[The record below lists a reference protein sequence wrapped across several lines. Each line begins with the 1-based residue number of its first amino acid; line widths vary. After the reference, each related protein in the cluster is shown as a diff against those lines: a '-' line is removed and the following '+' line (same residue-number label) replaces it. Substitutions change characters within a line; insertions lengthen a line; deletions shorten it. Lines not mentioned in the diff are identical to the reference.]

1 LAGPPESCNAKK
13 PLHPSWPVASDLG
26 LWAADG
32 GMAMSLTA
40 EQCRALAM
48 LGRADLDGAS
58 QTLLMAHGFCASMI
72 VGLVNN
78 GLATLT
84 REKLWAGGRLMQVA
98 KVRIT
103 AAGRRA
109 LITQRS
115 AFYPA
120 GITSVS
126 TRTRLHQWFGR

>member
-1 LAGPPESCNAKK
+1 M
-13 PLHPSWPVASDLG
+13 LG
-26 LWAADG
+26 TVG
-32 GMAMSLTA
+32 GAPGEMGMSLTA

-58 QTLLMAHGFCASMI
+58 QTLLMAHGFCVSMI
-72 VGLVNN
+72 IGLVNN

-84 REKLWAGGRLMQVA
+84 REKVQAGRRLIEVR

-109 LITQRS
+109 LITEDRGSIQR
-115 AFYPA
+115 A
-120 GITSVS
+120 
-126 TRTRLHQWFGR
+126 